1 MAPAP
6 VLRLV
11 SASDLKR
18 QRGWTETLVSALLG
32 APDAH
37 GPNPHGFRA
46 PMRFYREDRVRA
58 AEAEPPFARR
68 AAQLSAPQSWRRE
81 QPTRSLA
88 PTEIEH
94 LEWLDDPW
102 RLALFHAPKRPR
114 PRRRRPPEP
123 APARSTPLRYE
134 VLTLF

>member
-1 MAPAP
+1 MVPAP

-18 QRGWTETLVSALLG
+18 QRGWTETLVSGLLG

-37 GPNPHGFRA
+37 GPNPHGWRA
-46 PMRFYREDRVRA
+46 PMRFYREDRVVA
-58 AEAEPPFARR
+58 AEREAPFARR
-68 AAQLSAPQSWRRE
+68 RGQLSGDQAWRRQ
-81 QPTRSLA
+81 QPTRALVPA
-88 PTEIEH
+88 EIAH

-114 PRRRRPPEP
+114 RPRRRP
-123 APARSTPLRYE
+123 APAAAPEPTARFE